1 MKLRLFLHGDIID
14 FKKNK
19 IYTHIKLFIKSKNN
33 YIPNKADVQSVCL
46 MWTKKLLLCNNYISD
61 VISHGKITS
70 FDLGN
75 FRNEWDYISSV
86 VLFLSN
92 YSISFLTKTYFFM
105 SLFCI
110 FLIIQLK
117 KNYQKGISKIKSFKK
132 YVFIRNDRETFS
144 SFDGYISFI
153 AFSFNLT
160 SFFFKF
166 FHIYIYV
173 PWISSF
179 IIFFYWIMFYYF

>member
-86 VLFLSN
+86 VLFCQ
-92 YSISFLTKTYFFM
+92 IIPFLFWQKPTFLCHYF
-105 SLFCI
+105 
-110 FLIIQLK
+110 
-117 KNYQKGISKIKSFKK
+117 
-132 YVFIRNDRETFS
+132 V
-144 SFDGYISFI
+144 
-153 AFSFNLT
+153 
-160 SFFFKF
+160 
-166 FHIYIYV
+166 
-173 PWISSF
+173 
-179 IIFFYWIMFYYF
+179 YFWLYN